1 MIRVKRF
8 RIGIPPFSTGCVVAA
23 AGASLVGLAGCAGAP
38 KAREYPHFAEKS
50 QRPLQPVSKADA
62 DSDRDEI
69 QALAGRN
76 LQPVPKVAATVVTST
91 EKGAPQPGSQ
101 DPTIQ
106 QASYNQTQGESTLP
120 KPNPIV
126 DPGKPTHD
134 ATASGMGHVRGAG
147 EKLSFDEV
155 INAVLISD
163 PRLMAGFQAVNQS
176 TADALT
182 ASLVPNPTILADV
195 LMLPLA
201 RPFHPDRT
209 GGPPQQDV
217 MMSYPIDWFVFGKRA
232 AHMAAATEQ
241 VKVSEAEFAN
251 LVRVRVTEG
260 AVAYYDVLEAKALLE
275 LAKQNLEVLTKAES
289 VLVKAVNAG
298 GRPKVELNRVRL
310 DILQNRQ
317 TLRDAETTL
326 VSAKARLRALIGRSD
341 RDPDFD
347 IKGTID
353 ETLSALTPTPAEAFG
368 LAVDNRPDVQ
378 AMRGKMLQTEA
389 NVIVEDRKKYPEL
402 IPMLGWTRQYQVAAM
417 GQPDAGSWNAS
428 LTTNLPLFNRNQG
441 NRAKASSLAVQA
453 KIDYEATLVAL
464 RAEIETAAQE
474 LKAAR
479 NNAEAAAEDQLKL
492 ANEVLQSITAAY
504 ETGGRPLV
512 DMLDAQRNF
521 RETNRSFIS
530 TRAAYWRAVYRYY
543 SAIGKQIHQV

>member
-1 MIRVKRF
+1 MIRVTRF
-8 RIGIPPFSTGCVVAA
+8 RIAISHLNVGYVFAA
-23 AGASLVGLAGCAGAP
+23 AGAGLVSLTGCAGTP
-38 KAREYPHFAEKS
+38 KAREYPSMSAKT
-50 QRPLQPVSKADA
+50 QRPLQPVSKANVA
-62 DSDRDEI
+62 SDREVID
-69 QALAGRN
+69 ALASRN
-76 LQPVPKVAATVVTST
+76 LQSLPKVSET
-91 EKGAPQPGSQ
+91 EMGSEG
-101 DPTIQ
+101 TGSRNGFIQ
-106 QASYNQTQGESTLP
+106 QASYNESQGESTLP
-120 KPNPIV
+120 KPNQIV
-126 DPGKPTHD
+126 DPGKPNDSAGANGT
-134 ATASGMGHVRGAG
+134 GHLRAAG
-147 EKLSFDEV
+147 EKLYFDEV

-201 RPFHPDRT
+201 RPFSPDRT

-217 MMSYPIDWFVFGKRA
+217 MVSYPIDWFVFGKRA
-232 AHMAAATEQ
+232 AQMASATEQ
-241 VKVSEAEFAN
+241 VKVTEAEFAN
-251 LVRVRVTEG
+251 LVRIRVTEG

-275 LAKQNLEVLTKAES
+275 LAKQNLEVLTKAEN
-289 VLVKAVNAG
+289 VLIKAVNAG

-317 TLRDAETTL
+317 NLRDAETIL

-353 ETLSALTPTPAEAFG
+353 ETLSALTPPPTEAFN

-521 RETNRSFIS
+521 RETNRSYIS
-530 TRAAYWRAVYRYY
+530 TRAAYWRSVYRYY
-543 SAIGKQIHQV
+543 SAIGKQIQQV

>member
-1 MIRVKRF
+1 MIRGKRF
-8 RIGIPPFSTGCVVAA
+8 RIAIPQFSKGYAVAA
-23 AGASLVGLAGCAGAP
+23 AGAGLVSLVGCAGVH
-38 KAREYPHFAEKS
+38 KAREYPNLTATSPHS
-50 QRPLQPVSKADA
+50 LQPVTRSTLNSEREEVDL
-62 DSDRDEI
+62 
-69 QALAGRN
+69 LAGRN
-76 LQPVPKVAATVVTST
+76 LQPVPKVSPP
-91 EKGAPQPGSQ
+91 EKAIPGPDSQNGAIQRTGYNENQ
-101 DPTIQ
+101 D
-106 QASYNQTQGESTLP
+106 EKTLP
-120 KPNPIV
+120 KPNPVV
-126 DPGKPTHD
+126 DPEKPSD
-134 ATASGMGHVRGAG
+134 ASEAPTRGHVRGAG
-147 EKLSFDEV
+147 EKLTFDEV

-182 ASLVPNPTILADV
+182 ASLVPNPTVLADV

-201 RPFHPDRT
+201 RPFRPDRT

-217 MMSYPIDWFVFGKRA
+217 MLSYPIDWFVFGKRA
-232 AHMAAATEQ
+232 AQMAAATEQ

-251 LVRVRVTEG
+251 LVRLRVTEG
-260 AVAYYDVLEAKALLE
+260 AVAYYDVLESKALLE
-275 LAKQNLEVLTKAES
+275 LAHQNLEVLTKAET
-289 VLVKAVNAG
+289 VLIKAVNAG

-353 ETLSALTPTPAEAFG
+353 ETLSALTPPPTEAFN
-368 LAVDNRPDVQ
+368 LAVDSRPDVQ
-378 AMRGKMLQTEA
+378 AMRGRMLQTEA

-521 RETNRSFIS
+521 RETNRSYIS

-543 SAIGKQIHQV
+543 SAIGRQLNA